1 MRHYSFQ
8 FSTGYASAWDQRSVH
23 RQAELDK
30 TTFDRVRSQFK
41 KAASQSCAPVKVM
54 FRKGY
59 LWQFSGGACA
69 ACLPIAKSMR

>member
-41 KAASQSCAPVKVM
+41 KAASPSFGRQGLLDPFAE
-54 FRKGY
+54 
-59 LWQFSGGACA
+59 
-69 ACLPIAKSMR
+69 